1 MLGLTGIFLSSCS
14 DDESPSAKAKQLSN
28 LSGTWQVATVTVDGT
43 DVTQDYSAFELTLS
57 GSAKTDVFTYAVTG
71 RPALSPW
78 PAGGTW
84 SFGTDLKSEIVRD
97 QGTDNLLINYS
108 ITDSQLTMGFMFS
121 GLGYNASRIRSS
133 EGNWV
138 YTFTKK

>member
-1 MLGLTGIFLSSCS
+1 MLGLTGIFLSGCS
-14 DDESPSAKAKQLSN
+14 DDESPSAKETLLNN
-28 LSGTWQVATVTVDGT
+28 LSGTWQVASVTVDNA
-43 DVTQDYSAFELTLS
+43 DVTQDYAAFELTLS
-57 GSAKTDVFTYAVTG
+57 GSAKSDVFAYAVTG
-71 RPALSPW
+71 RPELSPW

-84 SFGTDLKSEIVRD
+84 SFGTDMKSEIVRD

-108 ITDSQLTMGFMFS
+108 ITDSQLTIGFMFS

-138 YTFTKK
+138 YTFAKK